1 MKWQGVNLG
10 KDRDKNIER
19 RNVSFETRLYSLLF
33 CSTLLHSLIAHAL
46 GLRFLSFL
54 ISWIRHDTDHFISAS
69 FNSRLNTFKDQRQNF
84 FLKTHKRSQ
93 LHYNPPPPKKK
104 DKKLTDKVFT
114 EFIFFLINHD
124 LIFELIQCQS
134 DFIKL
139 TLQNKMWKSPAK
151 LNDTNFLIQY

>member
-1 MKWQGVNLG
+1 MK
-10 KDRDKNIER
+10 K
-19 RNVSFETRLYSLLF
+19 
-33 CSTLLHSLIAHAL
+33 H
-46 GLRFLSFL
+46 GLRLS
-54 ISWIRHDTDHFISAS
+54 T
-69 FNSRLNTFKDQRQNF
+69 NS
-84 FLKTHKRSQ
+84 
-93 LHYNPPPPKKK
+93 PPPPQKK

>member
-1 MKWQGVNLG
+1 MG
-10 KDRDKNIER
+10 KIVIKKLREEMCPLRHDYTLSYF
-19 RNVSFETRLYSLLF
+19 VRLY
-33 CSTLLHSLIAHAL
+33 CTLIAHAL

-93 LHYNPPPPKKK
+93 LHYNPPPKKK